1 VAGRALRPLEPG
13 RGISAKAC
21 LLYDCFGLPCPA
33 CGSSRA
39 GLSLLAAFIYNP
51 LVTLALCIGICILA
65 IRFTSGRQL
74 VMNWSRR
81 IDRLVPLCLVA
92 VVLVNWIYVLSRH

>member
-1 VAGRALRPLEPG
+1 MRRARRRCCARWRGCSSRRP
-13 RGISAKAC
+13 AAC
-21 LLYDCFGLPCPA
+21 GSTA
-33 CGSSRA
+33 ATCGSSRA